1 MGAVGRGPV
10 EVDFVEVEFELLVEL
25 PVLLPLE
32 AGALE
37 VRVEV
42 MGMAVEKGT
51 VWRFWLRETPVENE
65 VKTVTGAAD
74 AADDALLF
82 WNEGGGVWRGGIE

>member
-1 MGAVGRGPV
+1 M
-10 EVDFVEVEFELLVEL
+10 EVEFELLVEL

-42 MGMAVEKGT
+42 MRMAVEKAT
-51 VWRFWLRETPVENE
+51 VWRFWSRETPEENE

-74 AADDALLF
+74 AADDAVLF
-82 WNEGGGVWRGGIE
+82 